1 MLGTIV
7 PGVRYPM
14 ALNIKDPEVLRKI
27 DHLSRA
33 RRMSKVDVLRALL
46 DAEVARETEK
56 PEFAIVLLT
65 FSRGGCPWLP
75 EHDDVGRSQEGF
87 GWRLGRGL
95 MFLDASA
102 VVGMLGVRRT
112 RTGSS
117 RGWNAQPRP

>member
-56 PEFAIVLLT
+56 LGIRHRLADVLA
-65 FSRGGCPWLP
+65 RAAA
-75 EHDDVGRSQEGF
+75 
-87 GWRLGRGL
+87 LGSPST
-95 MFLDASA
+95 MTWEDHKKASD
-102 VVGMLGVRRT
+102 GDWGED
-112 RTGSS
+112 
-117 RGWNAQPRP
+117 